1 MGNVGDVMYNSGVT
15 DMVGF
20 HNSAQMA
27 VNMHGIDP
35 WPARALIKDNLHR
48 QAAIARRHP
57 FRNISVYDGMKWYNE
72 HVSGWFNSLTRDT
85 FVDEGT
91 ELMSK
96 TRTAHTSVDR
106 NALYDM
112 FDSMDIDRNGTLSL
126 GEWAGGLSVFFKGS
140 MEDCVGAVFQCL
152 DQNGDG
158 VLSKR
163 ELMEYFKPFVNCMTP
178 PAAAALR
185 PLLLKHATDQIY
197 MEMDWD
203 HSDSISSQEMVAWSR
218 SGNNVVDRLADII
231 ENDVYSMFV
240 EGRSLNSDQRRQYSK
255 GAGEMGYQQYPSP
268 RQGDFA
274 VPSGRSFLTD
284 DHSNSI
290 YGGGHGQPNRAP
302 YGQPLQPQ
310 RSPQSEELYRALGD
324 GGKAARNIAA
334 DGGKAARNIAADG
347 GKAARN
353 IAAAAISA
361 PAHGAM
367 SIMRGAERT
376 IANPPNPRDYQLS
389 GFGRQPPRGQRR

>member
-1 MGNVGDVMYNSGVT
+1 MGNVGDVMHNSGVA

-27 VNMHGIDP
+27 VNMHGIEP

-48 QAAIARRHP
+48 QAALARRHP
-57 FRNISVYDGMKWYNE
+57 FRNISVYDGMRWYNE
-72 HVSGWFNSLTRDT
+72 HVSGWFNSLTRDK

-91 ELMSK
+91 ELMLK
-96 TRTAHTSVDR
+96 TRTAHTSQDR
-106 NALYDM
+106 NALYEM

-140 MEDCVGAVFQCL
+140 MEDCVHAVFQCL

-302 YGQPLQPQ
+302 YGQPPADPRAPQ

-324 GGKAARNIAA
+324 VGNTASNIAA
-334 DGGKAARNIAADG
+334 L
-347 GKAARN
+347 
-353 IAAAAISA
+353 
-361 PAHGAM
+361 PYHGAM
-367 SIMRGAERT
+367 SILRGAERT
-376 IANPPNPRDYQLS
+376 FANPPRPPNPRDYQLS